1 MVSAGATSSMKLRKN
16 SSHEQNV
23 RKCTLSYSSTLP
35 HHFRRAAC
43 HSFLVLC
50 TTTLF
55 RKASMGPYDALR
67 CIQILKSTVIHHAS
81 RPKAHH
87 RLMIHLKRKANL
99 LLNATVSYT
108 NFFWTAMV
116 VAMLWVLWEVNMK
129 VVLVWKQRKICSASF
144 DCS

>member
-1 MVSAGATSSMKLRKN
+1 
-16 SSHEQNV
+16 
-23 RKCTLSYSSTLP
+23 
-35 HHFRRAAC
+35 
-43 HSFLVLC
+43 
-50 TTTLF
+50 
-55 RKASMGPYDALR
+55 
-67 CIQILKSTVIHHAS
+67 
-81 RPKAHH
+81 
-87 RLMIHLKRKANL
+87 MIHLKRKANL